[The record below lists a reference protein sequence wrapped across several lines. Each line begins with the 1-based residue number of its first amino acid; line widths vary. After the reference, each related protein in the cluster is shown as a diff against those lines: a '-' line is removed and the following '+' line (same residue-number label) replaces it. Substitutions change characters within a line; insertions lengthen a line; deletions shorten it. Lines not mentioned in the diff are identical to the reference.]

1 MVNSMTGGPG
11 RFRRLHASHLPGPAD
26 VFWRKKGGEK
36 GVFFFFEKWWVFM
49 DFHGKE
55 KVFHGCFFED
65 F

>member
-36 GVFFFFEKWWVFM
+36 GVFFF
-49 DFHGKE
+49 GKMVGFYGFSWE
-55 KVFHGCFFED
+55 RDGFHGCFFDD